1 MAGVFMLGLENQ
13 IDRMGEIKLNQTL
26 TWVVRIIVMCII
38 QVIAEFFVFLMS
50 GFVVVVGDRLT
61 QVIIA
66 FLIGI
71 LLVRKLEIYSR
82 VDK

>member
-26 TWVVRIIVMCII
+26 TWVVRIIVMCRN
-38 QVIAEFFVFLMS
+38 QVKSEFFVFLMS
-50 GFVVVVGDRLT
+50 GFVVVGGDRLT